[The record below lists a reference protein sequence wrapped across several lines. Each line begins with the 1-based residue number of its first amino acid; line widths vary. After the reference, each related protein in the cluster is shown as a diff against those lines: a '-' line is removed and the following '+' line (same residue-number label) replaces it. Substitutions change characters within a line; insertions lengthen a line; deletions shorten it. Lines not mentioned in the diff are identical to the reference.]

1 MRVKG
6 SMTVFS
12 ALSFML
18 VASFLFAL
26 LEAARLQ
33 SLVVLADQKTMLGL
47 EAVCTEYQPVLW
59 EEYRLLG
66 LDAAYGSGEFSM
78 ERVSGRLSERINRN
92 LERSGD
98 GANMFAMDMRD
109 VEPVS
114 YQLLTDGDGA
124 VFLDCVEGYMKE
136 HLPQELARKLYE
148 KYQEN
153 IALEAEASGED
164 DVQNAQNALNEARKA
179 AEEAEREAREN
190 ARKQAY
196 EDAGKKDGVK
206 SVKNTGEEKAQENFG
221 SGSGATEAE
230 VENPIELVLML
241 KQNALLSMV
250 TDVEGLSDR
259 EISREDSLERRACEK
274 GTEMVAKN
282 SEWYQKILV
291 TEYLDGYF
299 SDYTDTNTEHA
310 LAYEL
315 EYVLG
320 GAASDRAN
328 LEKVVGKLLLVRE
341 AANVAHILSDGKKME
356 AVKAMATALAGFT
369 GNPAVIKVV
378 EIGIVAAWAYME
390 SVLDVRTLLQ
400 GERIAL
406 IKSGQQ
412 WTTTL
417 GNLLATFESGNRAID
432 CPGGLSYQDYL
443 KAFVFAMGKKRL
455 ACRMMDVMEQNVRF
469 MQKREDFRM
478 DYVIARMGYK
488 VTYQTEPLFCR
499 LSVLGDGGLKSTTI
513 GSTARFSYY

>member
-12 ALSFML
+12 ALAFML

-33 SLVVLADQKTMLGL
+33 SLAVLAEQKSMLCL

-78 ERVSGRLSERINRN
+78 EQVSGRLSERINRN
-92 LERSGD
+92 LEGSGD
-98 GANMFAMDMRD
+98 GANILAMELGD

-124 VFLDCVEGYMKE
+124 VFLECVAGYME
-136 HLPQELARKLYE
+136 GHLPQEAAKKLCE

-153 IALEAEASGED
+153 IAMEAEAPGED
-164 DVQNAQNALNEARKA
+164 RVQNAQNALNEARKA

-190 ARKQAY
+190 ARKESEAKGTAGAA
-196 EDAGKKDGVK
+196 ED
-206 SVKNTGEEKAQENFG
+206 TGNAEIPAEGETK
-221 SGSGATEAE
+221 TEI
-230 VENPIELVLML
+230 ENPIELVLML

-250 TDVEGLSDR
+250 TDAESLSDR
-259 EISREDSLERRACEK
+259 EVSTEGSLERRECMR
-274 GTEMVAKN
+274 GTAAAAEN
-282 SEWYQKILV
+282 PEWYQKILV
-291 TEYLDGYF
+291 TEYLDAYF
-299 SDYTDTNTEHA
+299 SDYTNPSEEHA
-310 LAYEL
+310 LAYEM

-320 GAASDRAN
+320 GAASDREN
-328 LEKVVGKLLLVRE
+328 LEKAVGKLLLVRE
-341 AANVAHILSDGKKME
+341 AANVAHILSDIKKME
-356 AVKAMATALAGFT
+356 AVKGMAAALAGFT

-390 SVLDVRTLLQ
+390 SVLDVRALLQ
-400 GERIAL
+400 GDRIAL

-417 GNLLATFESGNRAID
+417 GNLLAAFESGNRAAD

-443 KAFVFAMGKKRL
+443 KAFVYAMGQRRL
-455 ACRMMDVMEQNVRF
+455 AYRMMDIMEQNVRYL
-469 MQKREDFRM
+469 QKQDNFRM
-478 DYVIARMGYK
+478 DYVIGRMGYE

-499 LSVLGDGGLKSTTI
+499 LSVLGDGGLMTMTVKNTT
-513 GSTARFSYY
+513 RFSYY